1 MNSEQIKAILKEEI
15 LEIAPEADLDELD
28 IEEDMRDELDLDSMD
43 FLRLAIAISKRL
55 QVEIPDADMSKVVT
69 FEGMLAYL
77 SEKA

>member
-15 LEIAPEADLDELD
+15 LEIAPEADLDDLD

-43 FLRLAIAISKRL
+43 FLRLAIAIGKRL
-55 QVEIPDADMSKVVT
+55 QVEIPDADISKVVT

-77 SEKA
+77 SER